1 MKFTPRP
8 YQRQII
14 DAILDHKRVAI
25 WAGMGLGKT
34 SATLAAIDVLRLL
47 DPDPVLVLAPLRV
60 AQSTWPDEVRKWS
73 DFNHLKV
80 STITGAEAARK
91 VALRTPADIYTTNYE
106 QLPWL
111 VQTLGKQWPFRMVVA
126 DEATKLKGFRLNQGG
141 ARARA
146 LGKVVKAGLIDRFVE
161 LSGTPAPNGLVD
173 LWGQI
178 WMLDQ
183 GERLGK
189 TYGAF
194 ADRYFHQMPMP
205 DGWTMLKPRAFADEQ
220 IHAALSDICFSL
232 EAKDYFDLKEPIKN
246 VIGVEM
252 PAKARKV
259 YDQLQK
265 EAFAELGAHEI
276 TAANAAALTVKLLQ
290 AANGALYTDE
300 SGAWA
305 ELHNAK
311 LDALESIV
319 EEAAGMPVLVAY
331 HFKSDLARLRARF
344 KFAREL
350 DADPQTITDWNTGKI
365 RMLLAHPASAGHG
378 LNLQDGGNIIAF
390 FGLWWDLEQ
399 HQQIIERIGPT
410 RQLQAGYD
418 RPVFVHYITA
428 TGTADELVLARLESK
443 RSVQDVLMEAMKRG

>member
-1 MKFTPRP
+1 MVDFMLDNPRC
-8 YQRQII
+8 
-14 DAILDHKRVAI
+14 AL
-25 WAGMGLGKT
+25 WAGMGMGK
-34 SATLAAIDVLRLL
+34 SAATLHALDILLLL
-47 DPDPVLVLAPLRV
+47 DGPPALILAPLRV
-60 AQSTWPDEVRKWS
+60 ARSTWPQEAQKWPS
-73 DFNHLKV
+73 LQHLRV
-80 STITGAEAARK
+80 VPITGTEAERER
-91 VALRTPADIYTTNYE
+91 ALRQSAEVFATNYE

-111 VQTLGKQWPFRMVVA
+111 VQRFGDKWPFKIIVA
-126 DEATKLKGFRLNQGG
+126 DEATRLKGFRLNQGG
-141 ARARA
+141 QRTKA
-146 LGKVVKAGLIDRFVE
+146 LSKVAWKHVTRFIE
-161 LSGTPAPNGLVD
+161 LTGTPAPNGLVD
-173 LWGQI
+173 LWGQSFFI
-178 WMLDQ
+178 DRGQ
-183 GERLGK
+183 RLGT

-205 DGWTMLKPRAFADEQ
+205 DGWTMLKPRVFADEQ

-344 KFAREL
+344 PFAREL
-350 DADPQTITDWNTGKI
+350 DADPQTITDWNAGKI

-399 HQQIIERIGPT
+399 HQQIVERIGPT

-428 TGTADELVLARLESK
+428 QGTADELVLARLESK
-443 RSVQDVLMEAMKRG
+443 RSVQDILMEAMKR